1 MEESG
6 ATLFISCLDSK
17 MARQPSPAT
26 PLSLEVARRE
36 RASPLEPLA
45 PQPAEAESATRRAS
59 VAAEDVVALL
69 NRIGECVRALPSF
82 GRSRT
87 QTSAVRAKRT
97 LSAIS
102 TCSAAGLADGDPLR
116 AVLARLDDAR
126 SQVIRHAADHGE
138 SEGVGDGGV
147 RIRQE
152 RIDELT
158 LAAAQ
163 ITAEI
168 ERLQQM
174 QDARRSA

>member
-1 MEESG
+1 M
-6 ATLFISCLDSK
+6 
-17 MARQPSPAT
+17 MARQPSPGT
-26 PLSLEVARRE
+26 PLSLDEARRG

-45 PQPAEAESATRRAS
+45 PESSEAGSDAARAS

-82 GRSRT
+82 GRART

-116 AVLARLDDAR
+116 AVLARLDEAR
-126 SQVIRHAADHGE
+126 SQVIRQAADQCEPE
-138 SEGVGDGGV
+138 SVGDGGV
-147 RIRQE
+147 RVRQE

-163 ITAEI
+163 IAAEI
-168 ERLQQM
+168 ERLQQIR
-174 QDARRSA
+174 DTRRSA